1 MVDLTDF
8 LWIVWLVLILVFVII
23 ELLTLDFTFLM
34 IAAGSVGGLGANLL
48 DAPWWVQILSAAAL
62 SVLLLLLI
70 RPLLLKVMKRGA
82 DPTPSN
88 VAALIG
94 MGGRVVTVVGELGGL
109 VRLSNG
115 ETWTARL
122 TDVRAAAI
130 EPGSKTVVT
139 AIDGSTAV
147 VSAAV
152 ASAPADAAHDP
163 AAAPLT
169 ESPTTPPT
177 AQSTERSS
185 S

>member
-23 ELLTLDFTFLM
+23 ELITLDFTFLM

-48 DAPWWVQILSAAAL
+48 DAPWWVQILSAAVL
-62 SVLLLLLI
+62 SVLLLLII
-70 RPLLLKVMKRGA
+70 RPLLLRVMKRGA

-94 MGGRVVTVVGELGGL
+94 MGGRVITVVGELGGL

-122 TDVRAAAI
+122 TDVRAIAI

-152 ASAPADAAHDP
+152 TPASAPADASHDP
-163 AAAPLT
+163 AT
-169 ESPTTPPT
+169 DTPT
-177 AQSTERSS
+177 APPTERSS